1 MLLTVVERRED
12 LRAADADRQ
21 FVAGRLRDALNEGR
35 LNLSE
40 YDERLQEAYAAK
52 TYGDLDKILDDL
64 PVASAA
70 HSQVAPVTPP
80 TQPAAQPAGQATAD
94 SVPVPAADR
103 LQPRRMAPW
112 LLGVWSAWLVAVS
125 VNIVIWLLVSVSSGE
140 LVYFWPMWVAGP
152 WGAVLLA
159 TTVTGIASGEGYQRR
174 YAEKWERKEARRRER
189 YERRRERWG

>member
-1 MLLTVVERRED
+1 M
-12 LRAADADRQ
+12 RAADADRQ

-40 YDERLQEAYAAK
+40 YDERLQDAYAAK

-80 TQPAAQPAGQATAD
+80 VQPAAQATEEAA
-94 SVPVPAADR
+94 PAADR

-112 LLGVWSAWLVAVS
+112 LLGVWSAWLIAVS
-125 VNIVIWLLVSVSSGE
+125 VNVVIWLLVSISAGQ
-140 LVYFWPMWVAGP
+140 LIYFWPMWVAGP

-159 TTVTGIASGEGYQRR
+159 TTLTGIASGEGYQQR
-174 YAEKWERKEARRRER
+174 YKEKWERKQARRRER
-189 YERRRERWG
+189 FERRRERWG

>member
-1 MLLTVVERRED
+1 VVERREE

-40 YDERLQEAYAAK
+40 YDERLQDTYAAK

-80 TQPAAQPAGQATAD
+80 IQQPVAQAAGE
-94 SVPVPAADR
+94 AAPGSTPDR

-125 VNIVIWLLVSVSSGE
+125 VNIVIWLLVSVSSGQ